1 MSDSKNGARSSGK
14 REGMKREEA
23 IDRIQELKEKW
34 MGTKRKH
41 IKISDEKLFREVQ
54 KLTEEIHRQAEPEE
68 YKEIFAEV
76 EGKMIYKRYRNQAID
91 RICSRIAPF
100 LACIFAILVFAL
112 ELFRNKDESSIWTV
126 VLIYCCILIVIL
138 VILTWMS
145 IRSISTGSTK
155 EETYYEFLYKNLKRR
170 RSK

>member
-1 MSDSKNGARSSGK
+1 
-14 REGMKREEA
+14 MKREEA

-34 MGTKRKH
+34 MDTKRKH
-41 IKISDEKLFREVQ
+41 TKISDEKLFREVQ
-54 KLTEEIHRQAEPEE
+54 KLTEEIHRRAEPEE

-91 RICSRIAPF
+91 RICGRIAPF
-100 LACIFAILVFAL
+100 LSCVFVILVFAL
-112 ELFRNKDESSIWTV
+112 ELFKDKAEGLIL
-126 VLIYCCILIVIL
+126 VLLLSYSVILIVIL
-138 VILTWMS
+138 AILTWMS

-155 EETYYEFLYKNLKRR
+155 EEIFYEFLYKNLKRK